1 MRSIFFFLTCFATGF
16 YTRFVAGFLPPLNN
30 MVREMLE
37 DVSPS
42 ETLLSLRAI
51 STSVRRQILKETVDP
66 STVVDRFSVW
76 TSTHSFDIMYLSLF
90 IVSFLSLFQDKIV
103 ASSDRVRR
111 RDQALK
117 KTLSPDVRRFEKQ
130 LNLIFVVFMTL
141 FFRNVESAS

>member
-1 MRSIFFFLTCFATGF
+1 MTMVLVAGF
-16 YTRFVAGFLPPLNN
+16 GTRFVAGFLPPIGN
-30 MVREMLE
+30 MVREMME

-90 IVSFLSLFQDKIV
+90 VVSFLSLFQDKVV
-103 ASSDRVRR
+103 ASSERTRR
-111 RDQALK
+111 RDQALNQ
-117 KTLSPDVRRFEKQ
+117 TLSPDVRRFEKQ

>member
-1 MRSIFFFLTCFATGF
+1 MRMMKAMMMVLVWGF
-16 YTRFVAGFLPPLNN
+16 GSRFVAGFLPPIGN

-51 STSVRRQILKETVDP
+51 TTSVRRQIIKETVDP
-66 STVVDRFSVW
+66 STVMDRFSVW
-76 TSTHSFDIMYLSLF
+76 TSSHSFDIMYLTVF
-90 IVSFLSLFQDKIV
+90 GISFLSLFQDKIV
-103 ASSDRVRR
+103 GSSERVRR

-117 KTLSPDVRRFEKQ
+117 QTLPADVRRFEKQ

>member
-1 MRSIFFFLTCFATGF
+1 MMVYLTWFATGF
-16 YTRFVAGFLPPLNN
+16 YTRFTVGFLPPLNN

-51 STSVRRQILKETVDP
+51 STSVRERIIKETVDP
-66 STVVDRFSVW
+66 FTMVDRGFAW
-76 TSTHSFDIMYLSLF
+76 TSSHSFDIMYLTVF
-90 IVSFLSLFQDKIV
+90 GISFLSLFQDKMV
-103 ASSDRVRR
+103 GSSERVRR
-111 RDQALK
+111 RDQVLK
-117 KTLSPDVRRFEKQ
+117 QTLPADVRRFEKQ